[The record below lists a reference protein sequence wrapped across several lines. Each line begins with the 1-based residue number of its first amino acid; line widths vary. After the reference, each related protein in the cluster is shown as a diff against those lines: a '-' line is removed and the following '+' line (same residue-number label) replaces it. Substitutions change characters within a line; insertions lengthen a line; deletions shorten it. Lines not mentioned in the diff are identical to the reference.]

1 MPEPCAGMFGPE
13 TNFRVEI
20 APGATGGDVVNWKEG
35 GLTCALLE
43 FAAYPELPTAAGG
56 AIANDGLGDP
66 VVRLDDECLS
76 RDPNGGG
83 ESKAGLP
90 FRSSQQ
96 MSPTLSISSLSP
108 PKTHT
113 RSPQRYAEWSNLPT
127 KRHALDQVK
136 VFRSR

>member
-1 MPEPCAGMFGPE
+1 MPEPCAGILGPE
-13 TNFRVEI
+13 TNFNDDI
-20 APGATGGDVVNWKEG
+20 APGATGVEAVNWKEG

-56 AIANDGLGDP
+56 AIAYEGLGDP
-66 VVRLDDECLS
+66 VRRLNDDCLS
-76 RDPNGGG
+76 REPNGGG

-96 MSPTLSISSLSP
+96 ISPTLSMSSLSP

-113 RSPQRYAEWSNLPT
+113 RSPHRYAEWSNLPT
-127 KRHALDQVK
+127 NRHALDQVK